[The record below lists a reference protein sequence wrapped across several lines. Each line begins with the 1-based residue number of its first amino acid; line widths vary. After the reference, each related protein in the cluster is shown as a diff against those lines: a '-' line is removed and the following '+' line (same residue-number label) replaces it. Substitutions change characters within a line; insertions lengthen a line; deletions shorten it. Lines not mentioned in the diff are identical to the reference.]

1 MGKER
6 VQKKI
11 DGLLD
16 LPGLPATVFETIQ
29 LLRDPDAS
37 IEQLSQS
44 IELDQSMTSKIL
56 RLVNSSFYG
65 VSGKIGNIPQAL
77 VILGFNTV
85 RNTILSVSAFEVFLR
100 GGEVKAGSFDLNE
113 FWKHVVG
120 TGIIAKVLAQ
130 TLRLPEP
137 EDFFIAGLLHDIG
150 KVVII
155 RLFQPE
161 FMEILRLVEQE
172 KLYILEAEKEILGF
186 DHGYAG
192 GCLAEKWNMPKKLK
206 EAIALH
212 HIPASAQDNTKM
224 TAVVHLADSLCRGLG
239 IGHGGDILVPE
250 IVPEALEI
258 LEIEIGTI
266 AGCLPE
272 IDAEIEQAADFMT
285 IFSV

>member
-1 MGKER
+1 MGKEKI
-6 VQKKI
+6 QKGI
-11 DGLLD
+11 DNLLD

-29 LLRDPDAS
+29 LLRDPDVS
-37 IEQLSQS
+37 VKRLTQS
-44 IELDQSMTSKIL
+44 IELDQSMTSKVL

-65 VSGKIGNIPQAL
+65 VSGKISNIPQAL

-100 GGEVKAGSFDLNE
+100 GGKVKTDGFDLNE
-113 FWKHVVG
+113 FWKHAVG

-130 TLRLPEP
+130 ILRLPEP

-150 KVVII
+150 KVVTI

-161 FMEILRLVEQE
+161 FMEILRMVEQDD
-172 KLYILEAEKEILGF
+172 LYILEAEKEILGF

-192 GCLAEKWNMPKKLK
+192 GCLAKKWSMPKKLK
-206 EAIALH
+206 EAITLH
-212 HIPASAQDNTKM
+212 HIPGSAKDDIKM
-224 TAVVHLADSLCRGLG
+224 TAVVHLADSLCRGLD

-250 IVPEALEI
+250 IVPEALEV
-258 LEIEIGTI
+258 LEIDIGFI

-272 IDAEIEQAADFMT
+272 IDAEMEQSADFMT
-285 IFSV
+285 IFSI

>member
-1 MGKER
+1 MGKES
-6 VQKKI
+6 VQRKI
-11 DGLLD
+11 DNLLD
-16 LPGLPATVFETIQ
+16 LPGLPATVFEAIQ
-29 LLRDPDAS
+29 ILRDPDAS

-65 VSGKIGNIPQAL
+65 VSGKIGNVPQAL
-77 VILGFNTV
+77 VLLGFNTV
-85 RNTILSVSAFEVFLR
+85 RNTILSMSGFEVFLR
-100 GGEVKAGSFDLNE
+100 GEKAKAGGFDLNG
-113 FWKHVVG
+113 FWKHAVG

-130 TLRLPEP
+130 SLRLPEP

-150 KVVII
+150 KVVIL
-155 RLFQPE
+155 RLFQSE

-172 KLYILEAEKEILGF
+172 GLYILEAEKEILGF

-192 GCLAEKWNMPKKLK
+192 SCLAKKWNMPKKLK

-212 HIPASAQDNTKM
+212 HIPGSAEDDMKM
-224 TAVVHLADSLCRGLG
+224 PAVVHLADSLCRGLG
-239 IGHGGDILVPE
+239 VGHGGDILVPE

-258 LEIEIGTI
+258 LELEIDSI

-285 IFSV
+285 LFSV